1 MKIVSVTTYLLGAQD
16 SPDGWTT
23 VKPFLFVKLATD
35 AGLEGW
41 GEAYVLAG
49 RERAI
54 EQMILSLGERLSG
67 RPTAGPRA
75 FRKDALLG
83 FADKRTGIDFYCALS
98 ALELALWD
106 LAGKRLGAPLHQ
118 LLGGAVR
125 DRIPLYVNVWSDRAP
140 SLGQV
145 VARCVKMRQQGHG
158 AIKIYPLQFPGLDQA
173 EACVRQ
179 IREAL
184 GPAAEILIDLNAL
197 DDPNLALQAALRF
210 EAYDPFW
217 FEEPVTSDD
226 LDTLAEIRRRTRLR
240 VVSGERHG
248 GKFKFREMLEKRA
261 CDVLNPDIAG
271 CGGILELL
279 EVAAM
284 AEAFSVA
291 VSPHNYNSTT
301 LGFAAMLHCAAVMP
315 NLLTAELYPDFLAA
329 GAAIAESDF
338 EIADGAASLPQ
349 APGLGVNMKEDV
361 LTALAVSS
369 GSVS

>member
-16 SPDGWTT
+16 SPDGWTS

-35 AGLEGW
+35 AGVEGW

-49 RERAI
+49 RERAV
-54 EQMILSLGERLSG
+54 EQIALALGESLTG
-67 RPTAGPRA
+67 KPAAGPRA
-75 FRKDALLG
+75 FRSEALLG
-83 FADKRTGIDFYCALS
+83 FADKRTGIDFFCALS

-106 LAGKRLGAPLHQ
+106 LAGKQLGAPLHQ
-118 LLGGAVR
+118 VLGGALR
-125 DRIPLYVNVWSDRAP
+125 DRIPLYVNVWSDRNP
-140 SLGQV
+140 TIEQV
-145 VARCVKMRQQGHG
+145 VARCEQMRRQGHT
-158 AIKIYPLQFPGLDQA
+158 AVKIYPLQFAGLDRA
-173 EACVRQ
+173 EACLRQ
-179 IREAL
+179 VREAL
-184 GPAAEILIDLNAL
+184 GPEAEILIDLNAL
-197 DDPNLALQAALRF
+197 DDPHLALQAALRF

-226 LDTLAEIRRRTRLR
+226 LDTLTEIRRRTRLR

-248 GKFKFREMLEKRA
+248 GKFRFREMLEKRA

-271 CGGILELL
+271 CGGISELL

-315 NLLTAELYPDFLAA
+315 NLLLAELYPDFLTA
-329 GAAIAESDF
+329 GAAIAETDF
-338 EIADGAASLPQ
+338 EIAGGAASLPQ
-349 APGLGVNMKEDV
+349 APGLSVTMKEEV
-361 LTALAVSS
+361 LAGLAVS
-369 GSVS
+369 GESVS